1 MSRIKIN
8 LRYSF
13 LLAFKIRSGYI
24 SSFEKS
30 QFKKTKKIS
39 IIRLS
44 RLQHYFRMN
53 CNSLNIN
60 RLKGK

>member
-8 LRYSF
+8 MRYSL
-13 LLAFKIRSGYI
+13 LLAFKLRDGYI

-30 QFKKTKKIS
+30 KFRKTKKIS
-39 IIRLS
+39 SIRLS

-53 CNSLNIN
+53 CKSLNTN
-60 RLKGK
+60 RLKGN